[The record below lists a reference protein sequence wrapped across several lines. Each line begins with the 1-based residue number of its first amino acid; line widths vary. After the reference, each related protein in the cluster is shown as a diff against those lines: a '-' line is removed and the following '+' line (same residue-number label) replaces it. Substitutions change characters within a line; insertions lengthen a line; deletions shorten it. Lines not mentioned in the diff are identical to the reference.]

1 MLGTHVG
8 EERNFSNIL
17 RCIVEQM
24 TSGRNI
30 IQGMAFATILC
41 ASFVFPVLS
50 EDIPKKF
57 FWPMSITQKRKR
69 NAGRVISKP
78 CPNLTFIMPDVEM
91 KPADTKTKDEK
102 KGEEKK
108 EESKVPPSP
117 VIEIKSNVAL
127 IDRAVFTLEPRF
139 THRVL
144 RTLTALRKRIDN
156 GVLRDAIE
164 ELYPKGMRTI

>member
-1 MLGTHVG
+1 
-8 EERNFSNIL
+8 
-17 RCIVEQM
+17 
-24 TSGRNI
+24 
-30 IQGMAFATILC
+30 
-41 ASFVFPVLS
+41 
-50 EDIPKKF
+50 
-57 FWPMSITQKRKR
+57 
-69 NAGRVISKP
+69 
-78 CPNLTFIMPDVEM
+78 M

-117 VIEIKSNVAL
+117 VIEIKANVAL

-164 ELYPKGMRTI
+164 ELYPKGMPNHLIEYLAYC